1 MREIKYQTETLNTDI
16 ACKPLNSAHFGGGA
30 RCKAL
35 LAAVLLGTMPAVANE
50 LDIPT
55 LGDESA
61 YTLTKVD
68 AEPKR

>member
-1 MREIKYQTETLNTDI
+1 MKKIQYSLPNCCSPVRIN
-16 ACKPLNSAHFGGGA
+16 NSLRGGGA
-30 RCKAL
+30 STAL

-68 AEPKR
+68 AE